1 MSRLTP
7 CPICHNHVLVSE
19 QACPHC
25 GAVLRSSSNPAMP
38 LMIMSLGLSLVA
50 CRAEPEYGVP
60 DTDSTESDSSG
71 ETTGT
76 DSGTSTESTGTDAEP
91 EYGVPDTGVDT
102 GTSTDTQGSTDAEPD
117 YGVPDTGSTDSTS
130 STT

>member
-71 ETTGT
+71 ETATGT
-76 DSGTSTESTGTDAEP
+76 DTSTSITITMTTGTTMLTTTTISGQRWP
-91 EYGVPDTGVDT
+91 
-102 GTSTDTQGSTDAEPD
+102 TSWPTR
-117 YGVPDTGSTDSTS
+117 
-130 STT
+130 